1 MLTTI
6 LDLLGI
12 AALAVF
18 GWFCWPPLVLL
29 VLGAAALWISRQAVA
44 RAKQ

>member
-12 AALAVF
+12 GLLAAFA
-18 GWFCWPPLVLL
+18 WFLWWPLVLL
-29 VLGAAALWISRQAVA
+29 VLGVSALLVSRQAVA
-44 RAKQ
+44 R